1 MGLFSSKKIITVSS
15 TLYNM
20 AGDERDRPDF
30 LKGTV
35 FSSVISNSP
44 SIADDLNTAYM
55 GGPGLQQKQF
65 FQYYDRN
72 NFPGLPTASIVNTV
86 TLNPLDVQPEIPLSP
101 VPPAPAGLNLRCY
114 AAEVTDGSFE
124 SWIERWILQNH
135 PTRIGEDWLG
145 EYEPS
150 TNEFSVE
157 FPNNDTFIWTN
168 NIAPVYSPSKRYI
181 VAKYIEYLDESEE
194 AVQTGS
200 ETVDDPVLPDTTG
213 FTNLVTSGTF
223 TPVTLQRVRNTIL
236 SYNNGDPDLQVET
249 NVDADVPGEVHNWN
263 QEWEK
268 ETVTSVSGLQVQ
280 GLRELLYIQAT
291 DVVTNDYSNVV
302 VTQTDLGGGVIE
314 TRTETTTGEQ
324 VTDQYTHRIDT
335 QILLSGNQYGPEQIF
350 IYELN
355 TGNSILDALVQDVDV
370 SGLPQ
375 EFFPFM
381 PVRINNVSVAD
392 PVYAD
397 LYDDMSK
404 AYKRGFGYK
413 KKFGSLVESVEENPS
428 IADIDYAYLCFGASL
443 NVKEMACRRY
453 IFNFFQKM
461 IPFQSGGSGSAM
473 ANLQTQVDEY
483 DAALQALRDW
493 ETQVANMNQDRLWTE
508 LPPRP
513 EIPAISPPPT
523 NTITLAEASLGFD
536 IRMVWVHAEVNQF
549 NGTFTRQD
557 SDVLGQQAKNNDIEL
572 RVGTPFTWE
581 ERESYNTRDGEK
593 ERVIQKS
600 IPSMEIWWQTDPGSY
615 RVMTVWGL
623 VSYNYI
629 YGGKAVVITSTEAL
643 QDTEESGFLVPLH
656 YPTMLEIGIVD
667 YTQMAT
673 ANSHILFN
681 SYEVTKQRWYERGI
695 FKILLVIA
703 ILIVAVI
710 VFPGAFA
717 AGGGILGGN
726 LALGTALGLTGTA
739 ALVAGVVANYI
750 ASIIIAEVLKIVGTA
765 LFGEKWGAL
774 FSAIAGFAIG
784 AAMTG
789 MKIFSAKG
797 ILGLGNALAN
807 GYAGWVQGN
816 IAEMQED
823 LVGEQDAY
831 EETMDK
837 INEMLKDLYNQ
848 NGLNFNP
855 MSLMDGT
862 RNTGGSGGYLPET
875 LDGYISRATMTGGD
889 VVDLT
894 FAMVN
899 DFVEIQQTLPRN

>member
-30 LKGTV
+30 LKATV

-55 GGPGLQQKQF
+55 GGPGLQQRQF
-65 FQYYDRN
+65 FRYCDRN
-72 NFPGLPTASIVNTV
+72 DVSGTPTATIVNTV
-86 TLNPLDVQPEIPLSP
+86 ALNPQDVQPHIPASP
-101 VPPAPAGLNLRCY
+101 VPPAPVGLNLRCY

-124 SWIERWILQNH
+124 AWIERWILENH

-145 EYEPS
+145 DYEPT

-168 NIAPVYSPSKRYI
+168 NIAPVYSPAQRYI
-181 VAKYIEYLDESEE
+181 VAKYIEYLDDTEE
-194 AVQTGS
+194 PVQTGA
-200 ETVDDPVLPDTTG
+200 ETVNDPVLPDTTG

-236 SYNNGDPDLQVET
+236 SYNNGDPDVQVET
-249 NVDADVPGEVHNWN
+249 NVDADVPGEVHNWS
-263 QEWEK
+263 QEWER
-268 ETVTSVSGLQVQ
+268 ETVTSVSGIQVE

-291 DVVTNDYSNVV
+291 DVVTNDYTSVV
-302 VTQTDLGGGVIE
+302 VTQTPLGGGVIE

-324 VTDQYTHRIDT
+324 VTDQYTHRTDT
-335 QILLSGNQYGPEQIF
+335 QILLNGSQYGPEQVF
-350 IYELN
+350 IYQIGS
-355 TGNSILDALVQDVDV
+355 GNVTLDALLNDVDI

-381 PVRINNVSVAD
+381 PVRINNKSVAHPD
-392 PVYAD
+392 YAS
-397 LYDDMSK
+397 LFEEMSK

-413 KKFGSLVESVEENPS
+413 KNFGSLVTSVEENPS

-453 IFNFFQKM
+453 IFKFFETI
-461 IPFQSGGSGSAM
+461 IPFQFGGSGDAM
-473 ANLQTQVDEY
+473 GNLQTEIDAY
-483 DAALQALRDW
+483 NAALEVFHDW
-493 ETQVANMNQDRLWTE
+493 EAIVRNSNQDWQLV
-508 LPPRP
+508 PSRP
-513 EIPAISPPPT
+513 EIPSISPPPT
-523 NTITLAEASLGFD
+523 NTIKLADENLGFD
-536 IRMVWVHAEVNQF
+536 LRMVWVHAQVDQF

-557 SDVLGQQAKNNDIEL
+557 SDAVGQQSKNNDIEL
-572 RVGTPFTWE
+572 RVGTPFSWS
-581 ERESYNTRDGEK
+581 ERLSYNTWYE
-593 ERVIQKS
+593 EEPLFIQKS

-656 YPTMLEIGIVD
+656 YPTMLEMGIVD
-667 YTQMAT
+667 YTQMST

-681 SYEVTKQRWYERGI
+681 SYKVTKKRWYQRGI
-695 FKILLVIA
+695 FKILLTIA
-703 ILIVAVI
+703 IIIVAVI
-710 VFPGAFA
+710 AFPGAFA

-750 ASIIIAEVLKIVGTA
+750 ASIIVAEVLKIVGTA

-774 FSAIAGFAIG
+774 FAAIAGFAIG

-789 MKIFSAKG
+789 TKLFSAKE
-797 ILGLGNALAN
+797 ILNFGNALAN

-816 IAEMQED
+816 IAEMQEE
-823 LVGEQDAY
+823 LVEEQNTY
-831 EETMDK
+831 EDTMDK
-837 INEMLKDLYNQ
+837 INELLKDLYNQ

-855 MSLMDGT
+855 MSLMDSL

-875 LDGYISRATMTGGD
+875 LDGYISRTTMTGGD

-894 FAMVN
+894 LAMVN